1 MTADLTKEIQQRVN
15 LTGVRLVRGQFALLE
30 VPAATPAEW
39 EVDLNARVGGRK
51 VPTGNGYIQILA
63 GLDVTAPPQRPPGG
77 GKAPNAATL
86 PADFAIDY
94 RITDEPFYASLKDVD
109 VLQFG
114 AKNGIYNAWPYL
126 RAHVQAVAAEMMLP
140 VVLPTLRIDLMF
152 PQLPKAVEEAIQAA
166 G

>member
-1 MTADLTKEIQQRVN
+1 MTTDLTKEIQQRVN

-30 VPAATPAEW
+30 VPAVTPAEW

-51 VPTGNGYIQILA
+51 APTANGFIQILA
-63 GLDVTAPPQRPPGG
+63 GLDVTARPQRPPGVE
-77 GKAPNAATL
+77 KAPAAATIS
-86 PADFAIDY
+86 ADFAIDY
-94 RITDEPFYASLKDVD
+94 RITDEPFYASLKDAD

-114 AKNGIYNAWPYL
+114 ARNGMYNAWPYL

-152 PQLPKAVEEAIQAA
+152 PQLPQAVEQAIRSA